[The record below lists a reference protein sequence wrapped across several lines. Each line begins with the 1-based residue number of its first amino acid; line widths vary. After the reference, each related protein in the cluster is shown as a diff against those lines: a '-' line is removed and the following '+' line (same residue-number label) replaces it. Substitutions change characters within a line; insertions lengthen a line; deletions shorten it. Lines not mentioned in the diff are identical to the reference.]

1 MLTEHPDMPPLT
13 GRLIVALVWL
23 AIAAAC
29 LPARAQE
36 APEDLPDEPVA
47 VPGGAAEKAAPDEDL
62 DLGQWVFNG
71 HGLDKVQGDFEKSLQ
86 NVIARFD
93 GKYHL
98 TPAQKRKL
106 TLAGG
111 LDIKRFFDRYA
122 TLKAEF
128 VRTKGDWNKVGNQVF
143 ELRRICNLPYAELF
157 GDESMLA
164 KTLKKNLT
172 AEQVA
177 NHDRNIY
184 RVRVEW
190 MAGLLD
196 RRLKLTPDQHRRLVD
211 LLAAETPPLGRY
223 GNFDYDAI
231 MFQMSRLP
239 AGRIRGVL
247 GESQCRDLTLRFE
260 QARRMEGL
268 LVSEGYIR
276 PTAAAA
282 STGGGATPAAARPHH
297 EEARR

>member
-1 MLTEHPDMPPLT
+1 MPPVT
-13 GRLIVALVWL
+13 GRLIVALAWL
-23 AIAAAC
+23 AIAAAGF
-29 LPARAQE
+29 PARAQE
-36 APEDLPDEPVA
+36 APDVLPDLPAAAPGRPDEER
-47 VPGGAAEKAAPDEDL
+47 VPTGDDVDQWVLNGNKPEKARR
-62 DLGQWVFNG
+62 
-71 HGLDKVQGDFEKSLQ
+71 DFEKALA
-86 NVIARFD
+86 NVIGRYDAR
-93 GKYHL
+93 YHL
-98 TPAQKRKL
+98 TPAQQKKL

-111 LDIKRFFDRYA
+111 LDIKRYFDRYA
-122 TLKAEF
+122 ALRADF
-128 VRTKGDWNKVGNQVF
+128 VRTKGDWNKVGNEVI
-143 ELRRICNLPYAELF
+143 ELQRIHNQPYTDLF
-157 GDESMLA
+157 NDESMLA

-211 LLAAETPPLGRY
+211 LVAAETQPLGRY

-239 AGRIRGVL
+239 AARIRTVL
-247 GESQCRDLTLRFE
+247 DEARCRELTLRFE

-268 LVSEGYIR
+268 LVSEGYLR
-276 PTAAAA
+276 PAAATA
-282 STGGGATPAAARPHH
+282 SSGAGTGTTPAATRPHH

>member
-1 MLTEHPDMPPLT
+1 MPPLT
-13 GRLIVALVWL
+13 GRLIVALAWL
-23 AIAAAC
+23 AIAVAGF
-29 LPARAQE
+29 PALAQE
-36 APEDLPDEPVA
+36 APEQVPDEPVA
-47 VPGGAAEKAAPDEDL
+47 APGGQAEEKSVRAE

-71 HGLDKVQGDFEKSLQ
+71 HAPDEAQKDLEKALQ

-111 LDIKRFFDRYA
+111 LDIKRYFDRYA
-122 TLKAEF
+122 RLKAAF
-128 VRTKGDWNKVGNQVF
+128 VRTRGDWNQVGTQVF
-143 ELRRICNLPYAELF
+143 ELRRIYHQPYTELF

-177 NHDRNIY
+177 NHDRKVY

-196 RRLKLTPDQHRRLVD
+196 RRLKLTADQHRRLVD
-211 LLAAETPPLGRY
+211 LVAAETQPLGRY

-239 AGRIRGVL
+239 AGRVGTVL
-247 GESQCRDLTLRFE
+247 DEAQCHDLTLRFE

-276 PTAAAA
+276 PAATTA
-282 STGGGATPAAARPHH
+282 GAVTRTTPAATRPHH

>member
-1 MLTEHPDMPPLT
+1 MPPLT
-13 GRLIVALVWL
+13 GRLIVALAWL
-23 AIAAAC
+23 AIAAAGF
-29 LPARAQE
+29 PARAQE
-36 APEDLPDEPVA
+36 APDFVPDDPVPA
-47 VPGGAAEKAAPDEDL
+47 QDAQAEEKPTTGDEVD
-62 DLGQWVFNG
+62 QWVFNG
-71 HGLDKVQGDFEKSLQ
+71 NKPDKVRKEFEKALA
-86 NVIARFD
+86 NVIGRYD

-98 TPAQKRKL
+98 TPAQKKKL

-111 LDIKRFFDRYA
+111 LDIKRYFDRYA
-122 TLKAEF
+122 TLRADF
-128 VRTKGDWNKVGNQVF
+128 VRTKGDWNKVGNEVV
-143 ELRRICNLPYAELF
+143 ELQRIYNQPYTDLF
-157 GDESMLA
+157 TDESMLA

-172 AEQVA
+172 TEQVA

-211 LLAAETPPLGRY
+211 LVAAETQPLGRY

-247 GESQCRDLTLRFE
+247 DEPQCRELTLRFE

-276 PTAAAA
+276 PAATTAGAG
-282 STGGGATPAAARPHH
+282 TGTGTTPAATRPHH